1 MSHVLVENGRI
12 VLQYRNVHA
21 GRDTTTTTTTT
32 TAATDSCTPA
42 AGAVTDRTGSGHAR
56 TRSGHAT
63 ELDQYDMNDVVWKNV
78 AASSDK

>member
-42 AGAVTDRTGSGHAR
+42 AGVVTDRTG
-56 TRSGHAT
+56 SGHAT
-63 ELDQYDMNDVVWKNV
+63 ELDQYDMNDVVWKNM